1 MARRSGF
8 RRVVLGLD
16 GSTNSRR
23 AARFLAR
30 LRPPHRAQVVCVRVV
45 EPVRVPATPPLVPR
59 AMRGQIVGHVRA
71 MEEQLLSQARRQV
84 REVTGELARAG
95 WRARGIV
102 RTGVPLPELLAEA
115 RRFRADVI
123 VVGARGAGQ
132 VKHLLLGSVAEGL
145 VKRGPFEVLV
155 VK

>member
-1 MARRSGF
+1 MARPSGF

-30 LRPPHRAQVVCVRVV
+30 LRAPRGARVVCVRVV
-45 EPVRVPATPPLVPR
+45 EPVRVPATPPMLPK
-59 AMRGQIVGHVRA
+59 AMRAQIAHQAQA
-71 MEEQLLSQARRQV
+71 MEKQQLDRARRQV
-84 REVTGELARAG
+84 LEAAAELSREG
-95 WRARGIV
+95 WPARGIV
-102 RTGVPLPELLAEA
+102 RTGVPLSGLLAQA

-123 VVGARGAGQ
+123 VVGARGAGP